1 MLFIKLFLYHLNDT
15 NNSDNIYK
23 KYQRNTCIFIGQIR
37 ICKVNNCL
45 STLNLLNARLQLTYF
60 FLDVNVKYQ
69 DQNFSSVL
77 IKTKISLWSEILNN
91 LFCTK
96 WMGFQGHGNYNP
108 KLIYIKY
115 NFTKLML

>member
-1 MLFIKLFLYHLNDT
+1 MLINIKSIKCET
-15 NNSDNIYK
+15 
-23 KYQRNTCIFIGQIR
+23 
-37 ICKVNNCL
+37 
-45 STLNLLNARLQLTYF
+45 STHVLF